1 MGTREEGRWIV
12 YRVVKEGF
20 SKAETF
26 DQTLG
31 GREAVSVAKEEE
43 QVQMPWE
50 QEWIW
55 WGIAG
60 VEKARGR

>member
-1 MGTREEGRWIV
+1 M
-12 YRVVKEGF
+12 VKEGF

-43 QVQMPWE
+43 QVQTPWE